1 MEGDRAYVLQVPPTT
16 EKNDA
21 RYVLLARF
29 GFFDSTLLPNIRSK
43 STRLFT
49 PKDCGAEDTSSG

>member
-21 RYVLLARF
+21 RYVLARF

-43 STRLFT
+43 SARLFT
-49 PKDCGAEDTSSG
+49 PKDCAEDSG